1 MFQKILIAED
11 VDNINEGIKAM
22 FQKLSIDPPDFAQYC
37 DDAYLKIRKAQLD
50 NIPYD
55 LLISDL
61 SFTKD
66 HRNQKLRSGVE
77 LIEAAKREQPDI
89 KVIVYSVEDRIQTV
103 KKLIK
108 LYNINAYVCKGR
120 NGLRDL
126 QQALQKVVKSK
137 VFFSSQVA
145 GAVNRTN
152 SLQIEPY
159 DILLLDYLAK
169 GYTQEQISE
178 ALKKSNK
185 VPNSLSTVE
194 KKINRLKVHFNAV
207 NTTHLIAL
215 VKDLGLI

>member
-22 FQKLSIDPPDFAQYC
+22 FEKLSIDPPDFAQYC

-77 LIEAAKREQPDI
+77 LIEAAKREQPNI

-103 KKLIK
+103 KKLMK
-108 LYNINAYVCKGR
+108 LYHINAYVCKGR

-126 QQALQKVVKSK
+126 QQALQKVVKNK

-178 ALKKSNK
+178 ALKKNNK

-207 NTTHLIAL
+207 NTTHLIAI